1 MNLGLDRVVA
11 IGDRRA
17 DNLLRAGQKL
27 AGKQLNELVL
37 DILDEVKLGHA
48 LVIHDEDCK
57 EAMRVFDARICHLDE
72 NVGIL
77 LEVDHE
83 FLLLLHV
90 AELVLVYVVR
100 VVEEQVVLTCQLN
113 LHLVDLVGVG
123 SVEEENFYSDGFE
136 CAYFLGALA
145 RILNS

>member
-48 LVIHDEDCK
+48 LVIHDEDC
-57 EAMRVFDARICHLDE
+57 
-72 NVGIL
+72 
-77 LEVDHE
+77 
-83 FLLLLHV
+83 
-90 AELVLVYVVR
+90 
-100 VVEEQVVLTCQLN
+100 
-113 LHLVDLVGVG
+113 
-123 SVEEENFYSDGFE
+123 
-136 CAYFLGALA
+136 
-145 RILNS
+145 